1 MSSRE
6 KFYPRGKITADDEGG
21 IAIRMA
27 VKANTLIIDFG
38 KPVAWIG
45 LGLQDVRS
53 LRTMLD
59 RYIRELEVTES

>member
-6 KFYPRGKITADDEGG
+6 RFYPRGKITADDDGA

-27 VKANTLIIDFG
+27 VKSNTLIIDFG
-38 KPVAWIG
+38 KPVHWIG

-53 LRTMLD
+53 LRVMLD
-59 RYIRELEVTES
+59 RYIRELETAET